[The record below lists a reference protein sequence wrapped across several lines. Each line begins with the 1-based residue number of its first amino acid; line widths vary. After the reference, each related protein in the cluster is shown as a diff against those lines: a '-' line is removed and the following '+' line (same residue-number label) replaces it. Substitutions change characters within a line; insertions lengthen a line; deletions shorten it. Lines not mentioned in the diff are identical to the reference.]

1 MIRKNILAIAG
12 LTAGIALSGAQAFAQ
27 DVHFTQFDAAP
38 LTINPAFTGA
48 FNGTLRA
55 AVIYRDQW
63 RSVTSPFVT
72 LSASVDAPI
81 KVGLAGDDYLAA
93 GLQFYNDKAGDANL
107 SNTSILGSIAYH
119 KSLGSTDGVGDRP
132 GKTLSVGFQGGYAS
146 KNLDLSK
153 LYFGDEFNNT
163 GLFTGPTGDLINNKV
178 NYWVVNAGVAWA
190 HAVSNGFSYAIG
202 VGANNLNQPQE
213 SLEKQK
219 NSEVGLGMR
228 YTAQIGAV
236 ARVSDRLRLMPAVLY
251 QSQSTATELVLGNE
265 FNYSLANPDYESVAT
280 GVFVGIYYRN
290 NDAIMGTA
298 GLDWKGF
305 RFGVSYDYNTSSL
318 KEASNGNGGFE
329 LSIRYIAPNPLDFAG
344 RRGYPCARF

>member
-12 LTAGIALSGAQAFAQ
+12 LASSIALCSSQAIAQ

-48 FNGTLRA
+48 FNGMVRGS
-55 AVIYRDQW
+55 VIYRDQW
-63 RSVTSPFVT
+63 RSVTTPFVT

-81 KVGLAGDDYLAA
+81 QIGLAGDDYLAA
-93 GLQFYNDKAGDANL
+93 GLQFYNDKAGDGNL

-119 KSLGSTDGVGDRP
+119 KSLGSTRGVGDRP
-132 GKTLSVGFQGGYAS
+132 GKTISVGFQGGYAS
-146 KNLDLSK
+146 KSLDLSK
-153 LYFGDEFNNT
+153 LYFGDEFN
-163 GLFTGPTGDLINNKV
+163 GQFMLPTGEQLNNKV
-178 NYWVVNAGVAWA
+178 NYWVVNAGISWA
-190 HAVSNGFSYAIG
+190 HAVSNGFAYEIG

-213 SLEKQK
+213 SLERKR

-228 YTAQIGAV
+228 LTGQIGAV

-251 QSQSTATELVLGNE
+251 QSQMTATELVAGNE
-265 FNYSLANPDYESVAT
+265 FNYSLANPDFSSVAT
-280 GVFVGIYYRN
+280 GVFVGVYYRS

-298 GLDWKGF
+298 GIDWQGF

-318 KEASNGNGGFE
+318 KDASNGNGGFE
-329 LSIRYIAPNPLDFAG
+329 LSIRYIAPNPLEFAG

>member
-1 MIRKNILAIAG
+1 MLALAG
-12 LTAGIALSGAQAFAQ
+12 LTAGIALCSAQAIAQ

-38 LTINPAFTGA
+38 LTINPALTGA
-48 FNGTLRA
+48 FDGTFRA

-63 RSVTSPFVT
+63 RSVTAPFVT

-81 KVGLAGDDYLAA
+81 RVGLAGDDYLAA
-93 GLQFYNDKAGDANL
+93 GLQFYNDKAGDGNL
-107 SNTSILGSIAYH
+107 SNTSVFGSVAYH
-119 KSLGSTDGVGDRP
+119 KSLGNTSGVGDRP
-132 GKTLSVGFQGGYAS
+132 GKTISVGFQGGYAS
-146 KNLDLSK
+146 KSIDLSK
-153 LYFGDEFNNT
+153 LYFGDEFNGNFM
-163 GLFTGPTGDLINNKV
+163 LPTGEQLNNKV
-178 NYWVVNAGVAWA
+178 HYWVVNAGVAWA

-202 VGANNLNQPQE
+202 LGANNLNQPQE

-236 ARVSDRLRLMPAVLY
+236 ARVSERLRLMPAVLY
-251 QSQSTATELVLGNE
+251 QSQMTATELVAGNE
-265 FNYSLANPDYESVAT
+265 FNYSLANPDFESVAT
-280 GVFVGIYYRN
+280 GVFLGIYYRN

-329 LSIRYIAPNPLDFAG
+329 LSIRYIAPNPLEFAG
-344 RRGYPCARF
+344 RRGYPCSRF